1 MQEMLE
7 TPSAFLPVVTTL
19 ILKIVSKPQ
28 EATRG
33 EIHFFFFSN
42 IFHLKKLYYS

>member
-33 EIHFFFFSN
+33 EIHFFFFFKY
-42 IFHLKKLYYS
+42 ILFKKNLL